1 MCLSLSLS
9 LSIFHSFSLISSL
22 TLSLVV
28 SFHDSSQLHLVVL
41 TPHSTWNSWIPDQ
54 CYLIT
59 HAIFLHS
66 PSYLSP
72 ITQFPCALYARSY
85 PTRSHFGSGLS
96 SPQSQVLRS
105 TVTGSG
111 LRSCCKKSGKTEVV
125 AWEAFGFAMRMLP
138 KRLTGQVASS
148 IALTIP

>member
-1 MCLSLSLS
+1 MVSRPGIVYVSLALS

-28 SFHDSSQLHLVVL
+28 SFHVSSQLHLVVL

-59 HAIFLHS
+59 HAVFLHS

-72 ITQFPCALYARSY
+72 ITQFPRALYASSY
-85 PTRSHFGSGLS
+85 PTRSHFVSGLS
-96 SPQSQVLRS
+96 SPQSQVLGSRS
-105 TVTGSG
+105 GPPSQG
-111 LRSCCKKSGKTEVV
+111 LGSCCKKSGKTEVM
-125 AWEAFGFAMRMLP
+125 AWEAFGFATSMLP
-138 KRLTGQVASS
+138 KR
-148 IALTIP
+148 